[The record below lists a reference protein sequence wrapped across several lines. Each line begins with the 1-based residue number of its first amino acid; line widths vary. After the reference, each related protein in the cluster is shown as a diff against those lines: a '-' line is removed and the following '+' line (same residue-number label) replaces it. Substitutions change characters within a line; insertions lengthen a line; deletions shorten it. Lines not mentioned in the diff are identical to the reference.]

1 MAFLLGPA
9 IFAYEQERVSGVS
22 SGGDDFQD
30 AVQGAVPERHCFKGY
45 PTCFDHCSSGK
56 MMASLLAN
64 VVSRDILASIG
75 DHLRRVACPL
85 CTPIPAS
92 PVDTAFWVGCGNNSE
107 DITNSIFSTV
117 NHFASG

>member
-45 PTCFDHCSSGK
+45 PTCFDHSSCGK
-56 MMASLLAN
+56 MMTSLLAN
-64 VVSRDILASIG
+64 AVSRDILASTG
-75 DHLRRVACPL
+75 DHLRRVASPL
-85 CTPIPAS
+85 SILVSAS
-92 PVDTAFWVGCGNNSE
+92 PVDKRKRG
-107 DITNSIFSTV
+107 
-117 NHFASG
+117 